1 MVVPTS
7 FTFLSSNS
15 DTIPK
20 ALILLI
26 LPWSVPM
33 LLVVNLLRCSI
44 RSNPSEIAWRISLVV
59 TSFCKSIK
67 DFAQIDLLVD
77 FTSQSFLTF
86 RSEQTFD
93 LISNLILST
102 LKIAS
107 FSFNSDSI
115 FEKSVSGGDE
125 VWIDYV
131 QPSDGCTNDPSNI
144 ELGVCNEF
152 SNSLNLKV
160 EGLEGGKFS
169 VSGES
174 KDELGCEYIT
184 TFSGNDGVVT
194 GTSNDNGSCE
204 FKLETVN
211 DRYLVCSN

>member
-1 MVVPTS
+1 
-7 FTFLSSNS
+7 LL
-15 DTIPK
+15 K
-20 ALILLI
+20 LKLISTCCTL
-26 LPWSVPM
+26 
-33 LLVVNLLRCSI
+33 LLVGGCGSDHQSSSI
-44 RSNPSEIAWRISLVV
+44 TD
-59 TSFCKSIK
+59 TSQIKSIYNVSDVASLDIDINCSNVLSELKKSSK
-67 DFAQIDLLVD
+67 DVVIF
-77 FTSQSFLTF
+77 
-86 RSEQTFD
+86 
-93 LISNLILST
+93 
-102 LKIAS
+102 
-107 FSFNSDSI
+107 

-131 QPSDGCTNDPSNI
+131 QPSDGCTNEPSNI
-144 ELGVCNEF
+144 ELGLCNEF

-160 EGLEGGKFS
+160 KGLEGGKFS